1 MAARALSNRTSTAN
15 TLLQSLGR
23 CSFNR
28 TVGAALGVVAN
39 QPLTTNSPDAATSR
53 PATAPAP
60 ARGGCRDDFLPAFFS
75 DPRDPFNPGRTLSQ
89 VLNFMDQLTDVPLGG
104 RGMLRTGWDARE
116 DDKSLYLKV
125 EMPGLSKDDI
135 KVFVEGTTLV
145 IKGEK
150 QEENRTVN
158 AEDDITAA
166 EGNQGQ
172 GQGRARRRY
181 SSRIEIPEKGYKLDQ
196 IKAEMKHGVLRV
208 VIPKVQEEERGGVIE
223 VQIDG

>member
-1 MAARALSNRTSTAN
+1 M
-15 TLLQSLGR
+15 
-23 CSFNR
+23 
-28 TVGAALGVVAN
+28 
-39 QPLTTNSPDAATSR
+39 
-53 PATAPAP
+53 
-60 ARGGCRDDFLPAFFS
+60 
-75 DPRDPFNPGRTLSQ
+75 
-89 VLNFMDQLTDVPLGG
+89 
-104 RGMLRTGWDARE
+104 
-116 DDKSLYLKV
+116 
-125 EMPGLSKDDI
+125 
-135 KVFVEGTTLV
+135 

-172 GQGRARRRY
+172 GQGRVRRRY

-208 VIPKVQEEERGGVIE
+208 VIPKVQEEERGDVIE